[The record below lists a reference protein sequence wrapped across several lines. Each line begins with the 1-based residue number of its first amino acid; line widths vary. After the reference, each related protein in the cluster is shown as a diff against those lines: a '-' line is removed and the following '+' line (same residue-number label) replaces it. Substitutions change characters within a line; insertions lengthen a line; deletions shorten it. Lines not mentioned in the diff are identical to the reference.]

1 MREPPHKKTYVKDW
15 PLHLPSALCT
25 DALYHIFRFANPEV
39 VGKFHCRYVHL
50 VEAPCP
56 SAFHTGEVYVSV
68 MVSGI
73 VALADAVFLA
83 TGAVVDEMQELGFGK
98 QGQCAENG

>member
-1 MREPPHKKTYVKDW
+1 M
-15 PLHLPSALCT
+15 
-25 DALYHIFRFANPEV
+25 
-39 VGKFHCRYVHL
+39 
-50 VEAPCP
+50 
-56 SAFHTGEVYVSV
+56 SV